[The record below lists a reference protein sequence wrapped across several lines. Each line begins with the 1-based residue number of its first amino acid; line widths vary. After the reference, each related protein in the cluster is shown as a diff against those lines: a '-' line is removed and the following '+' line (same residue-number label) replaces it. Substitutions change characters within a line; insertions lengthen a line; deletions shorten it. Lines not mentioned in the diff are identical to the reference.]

1 MKRGLRSMMSWC
13 IPVLLAE
20 AGGQEVQGQPGLH
33 NKFKTSVSY
42 MVRVYIYKQTNKIA
56 EKKKRKK

>member
-42 MVRVYIYKQTNKIA
+42 MVRVYIYKQT
-56 EKKKRKK
+56 KK